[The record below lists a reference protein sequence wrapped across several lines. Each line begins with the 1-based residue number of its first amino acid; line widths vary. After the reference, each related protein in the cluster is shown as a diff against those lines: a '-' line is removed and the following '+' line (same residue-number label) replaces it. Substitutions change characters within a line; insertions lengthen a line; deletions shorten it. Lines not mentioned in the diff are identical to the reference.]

1 MNHAPMPIG
10 PGGRADRAAERAGRP
25 RLQVHEVS
33 EGGQGIHHVHDGQGE
48 LRPWEV
54 ASNGYV
60 SPPLPAYNDNPV
72 WTSDPKIT
80 PYRDC
85 LKRCRD
91 NGYAGDLGYAS
102 AAVMGDFVVVD
113 MFAEAA
119 SGRRRRRRRRRA
131 PPSAP
136 SATTRS
142 DQRTIC
148 AASGS
153 PDAAIFL
160 PRGIRHGSHA
170 PSPLPRRSSAAASGA
185 GHSRAGIVS
194 ARCSWC
200 RRSRS

>member
-10 PGGRADRAAERAGRP
+10 PVGKPTEQQNILVYYGYKHSKYPKAVKEYIKFMMDKENYDA
-25 RLQVHEVS
+25 
-33 EGGQGIHHVHDGQGE
+33 
-48 LRPWEV
+48 WEV

-119 SGRRRRRRRRRA
+119 SGQATPQEAAKRA
-131 PPSAP
+131 AE
-136 SATTRS
+136 
-142 DQRTIC
+142 
-148 AASGS
+148 
-153 PDAAIFL
+153 
-160 PRGIRHGSHA
+160 
-170 PSPLPRRSSAAASGA
+170 
-185 GHSRAGIVS
+185 RAKRYYQV
-194 ARCSWC
+194 
-200 RRSRS
+200 